1 MLTVSASKSAT
12 SSSPEPLGASV
23 KDDTATKNGQT
34 EERNINFET
43 ERKK

>member
-1 MLTVSASKSAT
+1 MLCYLNAIAYICV
-12 SSSPEPLGASV
+12 LQASV

-43 ERKK
+43 DRKK